1 MTDSVRVRDMPPDA
15 FGALLRAIGPEVG
28 LLAKRGDR
36 LAARVVAS
44 FQYAHDHPNELAA
57 LLNVR
62 TAVEDYVN
70 RGLRTAELY
79 ELAGKYGHRVDG
91 EDHLPTRVFVPGSPR
106 RQ

>member
-1 MTDSVRVRDMPPDA
+1 MSKGDA
-15 FGALLRAIGPEVG
+15 PAVERIIANTINETT
-28 LLAKRGDR
+28 RGDPDD

-44 FQYAHDHPNELAA
+44 FQYAHDHPNEPAA

-70 RGLRTAELY
+70 RGLRLGELY

-91 EDHLPTRVFVPGSPR
+91 EDQLPTRVFVPGSLR